1 MPGKIKTVAVL
12 GNGLAG
18 RTTVE
23 ALVSSGAV
31 SVVVVESRKF
41 YEEEYLITYAFG
53 PGGDEHYKTITHD
66 ASKVNVPGASYVYGT
81 VISVKAEGDQ
91 AGTTKYSVH
100 VSDGTCIEADAV
112 VCATGYTIPLL
123 NPHIGQTA
131 QERAAQVSQYRAAI
145 KSARNVL
152 IAGAGGSAVKLVGDI
167 HAVMDIKGGAKLHLI
182 CSGDLVLKAPTGDRD
197 RKAMTEYVRSLEGV
211 ELYNDRA
218 THEGFREPCLSRNT
232 YTLKSGRTVEAD
244 VYIPSFPVFH
254 AGKYLES
261 IEGAAAADGRVIFNP
276 ETFQSKVSP
285 GLFAIGCGDDDS
297 IPTTIP
303 CIERQVP
310 VLAHNVLQHLFS
322 PASPLML
329 FDRGQMFV
337 HHQSFATCGYGT
349 YSQVNTEG
357 CPSMAQAIVYLCGFP
372 LPCCFGCWLCG
383 CSEGPCGVSCS
394 NGRGKGLS
402 QTLLFLEMSKGGN
415 PVQKFGARHK
425 KQQTVKPS
433 QVSHSADEVEYP
445 DMGVVFGGRDQPAGW
460 SSSLSHAPVLDA
472 PSMSTTMSKSE

>member
-1 MPGKIKTVAVL
+1 MAATTKTVAVL

-18 RTTVE
+18 RTTAE

-31 SVVVVESRKF
+31 SVVVIESRKF

-53 PGGDEHYKTITHD
+53 RGGDEHYKAITHD
-66 ASKVNVPGASYVYGT
+66 ASKVDVPGARYVYGT
-81 VISVKAEGDQ
+81 VVSVKAYGKPAE
-91 AGTTKYSVH
+91 TKKYSVC
-100 VSDGTCIEADAV
+100 VSDGTNIEADAV

-123 NPHIGQTA
+123 NPHIGQTV
-131 QERAAQVSQYRAAI
+131 QERAAQVSQYRSAI

-167 HAVMDIKGGAKLHLI
+167 HAIMDIQGGAKLHLI

-197 RKAMTEYVRSLEGV
+197 RKAMTEYVRSLAGV
-211 ELYNDRA
+211 VLYNDRA
-218 THEGFREPCLSRNT
+218 THEGFREPCLSRKT
-232 YTLKSGRTVEAD
+232 YTLKSGKAIEAD

-261 IEGAAAADGRVIFNP
+261 IEGAAAADGRVVFNP
-276 ETFQSKVSP
+276 ETFQSKVSA
-285 GLFAIGCGDDDS
+285 GLFAIGCGNDDL

-310 VLAHNVLQHLFS
+310 ILVHNVLQYLSS
-322 PASPLML
+322 PTSSLKL
-329 FDRGQMFV
+329 FDRGQLFV

-357 CPSMAQAIVYLCGFP
+357 CPSMAQAMVFLCGFP

-383 CSEGPCGVSCS
+383 CREGPCGFSCTS
-394 NGRGKGLS
+394 GRGSGLS
-402 QTLLFLEMSKGGN
+402 KTLLYLEMSKGGN
-415 PVQKFGARHK
+415 PVQKFCARHNK
-425 KQQTVKPS
+425 TPRRS
-433 QVSHSADEVEYP
+433 QVANATTDGP
-445 DMGVVFGGRDQPAGW
+445 DTEDHDTSSVCGGRDQPAGSRTMHPCLVSPPV
-460 SSSLSHAPVLDA
+460 SS
-472 PSMSTTMSKSE
+472 TMSKSE

>member
-1 MPGKIKTVAVL
+1 V
-12 GNGLAG
+12 
-18 RTTVE
+18 
-23 ALVSSGAV
+23 
-31 SVVVVESRKF
+31 
-41 YEEEYLITYAFG
+41 TYAFG
-53 PGGDEHYKTITHD
+53 PGGDEHYKAITHD
-66 ASKVNVPGASYVYGT
+66 ASKVDVPGARYVYGT
-81 VISVKAEGDQ
+81 VLSVKAGDEP
-91 AGTTKYSVH
+91 ADTKYNVF
-100 VSDGTCIEADAV
+100 VSDGTCIQADSV

-145 KSARNVL
+145 KSTRNVL

-167 HAVMDIKGGAKLHLI
+167 HAIMDIKGGAKVHLI

-218 THEGFREPCLSRNT
+218 THEGFREPSLSRRT
-232 YTLKSGRTVEAD
+232 YTLRSGKTVEAD

-261 IEGAAAADGRVIFNP
+261 IQGAAAADGRVVFNP

-285 GLFAIGCGDDDS
+285 GLFAIGCGNDDS

-310 VLAHNVLQHLFS
+310 VLAHNVLQYLSS
-322 PASPLML
+322 PSSPLKV
-329 FDRGQMFV
+329 FDRGQLFV

-357 CPSMAQAIVYLCGFP
+357 CPSMAQAIVYICGFP

-394 NGRGKGLS
+394 HSRGKGLS
-402 QTLLFLEMSKGGN
+402 QTLLYLEMSKGGN
-415 PVQKFGARHK
+415 PVQKFGDRHK
-425 KQQTVKPS
+425 KTPRRS
-433 QVSHSADEVEYP
+433 QVANASDVP
-445 DMGVVFGGRDQPAGW
+445 DTGYHDPKAVCVGRDQPAGAGPPLTLLV
-460 SSSLSHAPVLDA
+460 SPPVC
-472 PSMSTTMSKSE
+472 TTMSKSE